1 MIESIVIFLIFILV
15 TVYILQPLFLEKDI
29 IIENTG
35 NIRESFLQRKKILY
49 RQIKELDMDYQLG
62 NVNEEDYIKSRIDL
76 KKEVSEILSVLNK
89 KK

>member
-35 NIRESFLQRKKILY
+35 NIRESFLQRKNLI
-49 RQIKELDMDYQLG
+49 
-62 NVNEEDYIKSRIDL
+62 
-76 KKEVSEILSVLNK
+76 
-89 KK
+89 